1 MEQPTKQ
8 QRLRRIRDIR
18 EEMRLRYADD
28 ADLWDV
34 WVSVDV
40 ALACKE
46 AALMDEIDA
55 VLMETHE

>member
-18 EEMRLRYADD
+18 EEMRLRYAND

-46 AALMDEIDA
+46 SARRDA
-55 VLMETHE
+55 MMVEET

>member
-1 MEQPTKQ
+1 MEQPTLI

-46 AALMDEIDA
+46 SALMDEMM
-55 VLMETHE
+55 VEET